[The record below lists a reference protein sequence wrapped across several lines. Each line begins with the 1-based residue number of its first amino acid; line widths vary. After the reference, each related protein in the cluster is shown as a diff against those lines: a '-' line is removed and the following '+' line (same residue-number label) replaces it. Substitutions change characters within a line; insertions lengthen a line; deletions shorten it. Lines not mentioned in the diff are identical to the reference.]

1 MRIDVVKNL
10 FLFVGALVVFAP
22 ACPVLASEVS
32 EKFQS
37 KLESGCLKVDTPEVC
52 SCYAKA
58 VTKRYDDGQLAV
70 IFQLLKNKE
79 ANQMFLVTH
88 SVEGRACKASS

>member
-1 MRIDVVKNL
+1 MKNL
-10 FLFVGALVVFAP
+10 LLLVGALAISAP
-22 ACPVLASEVS
+22 ACPVLSSEVS

-37 KLESGCLKVDTPEVC
+37 KLESGCLKVDTPQVC